1 MNSNHLNSC
10 EKGVF
15 LKIGIL
21 GGTGNMG
28 RGLTIR
34 WALKHDILVGSRSL
48 DKARTVAKEQENI
61 ARGFYQTDYRGSIA
75 GVLNSDAI
83 ARSEVVVVALP
94 SEIITQALTE
104 LKTHLHAGQVLIS
117 TVVSMKKTKGLFTY
131 APINGDTAATK
142 NRGLSAAEVI
152 QELVQPAPVVS
163 AFQTVPATYL
173 NNLDSVMNL
182 DVLIAGNNN
191 SAIAQVSRLISDI
204 PNLRALNVGSLDN
217 SRLIES
223 LTPLLLNA
231 AILNNLQD
239 PSIRVVPWIP
249 AAFEK

>member
-1 MNSNHLNSC
+1 MNSCRLNAC
-10 EKGVF
+10 GKGVF

-34 WALKHDILVGSRSL
+34 WALKHDVLVGSRSL

-61 ARGFYQTDYRGSIA
+61 ARGFYQTDYRGSIS

-83 ARSEVVVVALP
+83 ASSEVVVVALP
-94 SEIITQALTE
+94 SETITQALTE
-104 LKTHLHAGQVLIS
+104 LRAHLHTGQILIS
-117 TVVSMKKTKGLFTY
+117 TVVSMKKTKGLFAY
-131 APINGDTAATK
+131 APINGDTASK
-142 NRGLSAAEVI
+142 YRGLSAAEVI
-152 QELVQPAPVVS
+152 QELVKPTPVVS

-173 NNLDSVMNL
+173 NNIDSVMNI
-182 DVLIAGNNN
+182 DVLVASNND
-191 SAIAQVSRLISDI
+191 SATALASKLVSDI
-204 PNLRALNVGSLDN
+204 PNLRALNVGSLEN

-231 AILNNLQD
+231 AILNNLHD